1 MNFLKS
7 SDKNLKELIKGGSFA
22 FVLKAIGMLFSY
34 LSMLFITRFYG
45 AEEWGLYS
53 LCFTVLSIA
62 VIIPVFGFDNSIVRL
77 LTELN
82 LSNNK
87 KETLKVITKAS
98 LLTITISILIILG
111 IDQFSEFITL
121 NILNQEGFEPFL
133 ALVRTAILP
142 MAFLILI
149 SAIFQSFKKIIQFM
163 LFKSALLSF
172 FFLTLL
178 CSFYLLEIEAQVF
191 EIYLYAILASLF
203 VAIVAVIFLLNSKKQ
218 GEFAIAKSYSYKD
231 LIYLSFPMMLSS
243 SFALLM
249 GWTDILMLSYFKTPK
264 DIGIYSS
271 ALKLASIA
279 LIALASVNSIAS
291 PKFVE
296 FYSKKDFQGL
306 KDVVQK
312 STKIMFMVSAPFLII
327 LILFSKSIL
336 SIFGPEF
343 VSGSLVLILLCLAR
357 FINSIS
363 GSVGYIMQMTDNQL
377 KYQTIIGIAFL
388 INLILNFIL
397 VPKFGINGA
406 AMSSAIAM
414 IFWNVS
420 LVIIIKKRL
429 GFWTFYIPFLAK

>member
-172 FFLTLL
+172 FF
-178 CSFYLLEIEAQVF
+178 FN
-191 EIYLYAILASLF
+191 
-203 VAIVAVIFLLNSKKQ
+203 AV
-218 GEFAIAKSYSYKD
+218 
-231 LIYLSFPMMLSS
+231 M
-243 SFALLM
+243 
-249 GWTDILMLSYFKTPK
+249 
-264 DIGIYSS
+264 
-271 ALKLASIA
+271 
-279 LIALASVNSIAS
+279 
-291 PKFVE
+291 
-296 FYSKKDFQGL
+296 
-306 KDVVQK
+306 
-312 STKIMFMVSAPFLII
+312 
-327 LILFSKSIL
+327 
-336 SIFGPEF
+336 
-343 VSGSLVLILLCLAR
+343 
-357 FINSIS
+357 
-363 GSVGYIMQMTDNQL
+363 
-377 KYQTIIGIAFL
+377 
-388 INLILNFIL
+388 
-397 VPKFGINGA
+397 
-406 AMSSAIAM
+406 
-414 IFWNVS
+414 
-420 LVIIIKKRL
+420 
-429 GFWTFYIPFLAK
+429 